1 MPTYDYACVKCGKKF
16 AARLTIAEHEQK
28 KAKCPKCGSR
38 KLQHRIES
46 FFAITSKKS

>member
-1 MPTYDYACVKCGKKF
+1 MPTYDYTCGKCGRKF
-16 AARLTIAEHEQK
+16 AARLTIAEHVGR